1 MMWKSLVK
9 NLPGNL
15 QPLGKLDWDCKP
27 ETSRSMLF
35 PSHRAAPT
43 TLYLKCLMRTLIS
56 SPSLDLLRDGKHS
69 QFHRL
74 CQKRLLLERVR
85 LSKKQGHVPMRVEAE
100 NVQEIMVEQKAHTQ
114 FVFCFLCGQVSPR
127 LLLRLHQMLFR
138 LFPLVYPLQMRNPLQ
153 KKLLLKRQPRT
164 QKKG

>member
-1 MMWKSLVK
+1 MPDEDFDLQSILGSTPRRGNTVNSIAFAKS
-9 NLPGNL
+9 GFFSS
-15 QPLGKLDWDCKP
+15 GSACA
-27 ETSRSMLF
+27 RS
-35 PSHRAAPT
+35 
-43 TLYLKCLMRTLIS
+43 K
-56 SPSLDLLRDGKHS
+56 
-69 QFHRL
+69 
-74 CQKRLLLERVR
+74 
-85 LSKKQGHVPMRVEAE
+85 GHVPMRVEAE

-164 QKKG
+164 QKKRLNRPRRMRWLRMMIMPHWAWAVTMTRMVMMRT